1 MDIMST
7 NPEDNTDTPSVKN
20 KRKLI
25 QRSPQS
31 ANMDENENASKA
43 ARSEDTGHTVD
54 PHHPDAYSLSGLDEQ
69 HVKLAEMLE
78 KRLGKVIKDT
88 VDTQLRQVMDDK
100 CVAMENSIER
110 RVISNVDKRLARVE
124 RHSAIALSH
133 ASKMQKEMK
142 YVKSVNTKQLDRLIK
157 CEMEINKNHIIF
169 KGVPENKLERSNDY
183 TLKIVKKI
191 IGDIPSEQKRL
202 TGVYK
207 YNFAGIVIERCHRM
221 GRFNRESK
229 FPRDIFVKVIN
240 FMDKQALMD
249 GYNKRYLPT
258 GVFLRNDYPPEIRS
272 ANRALGPIL
281 EAAKGTVYGT
291 TRIKLIQGVIV
302 IDNVQRITLKNVLEI
317 PKPIEY
323 MKQFFVETD
332 ALYAWF
338 GILHIFSNFH
348 WCPFEVKKETFF
360 MPEQFITVELAVFAN
375 DDDAKTELMNMQDPY
390 EMKRRAKQISGYDK
404 EAWGEKMM
412 DAAYIANKA
421 KYEQNPYFLGK
432 LLDTHPKL
440 LAEASSEEPWG
451 CGLTLKHPNIKNPR
465 RWVRQG
471 IMGETL
477 QVLRQEFLEARPSHP
492 SLNVPAPTYAE
503 VTSRMQ
509 DLFSSSSEEDS
520 SEFSD
525 AGDIPTDPKEPVA
538 ANNESALNMEDEGE
552 KQ

>member
-1 MDIMST
+1 MSNSNSDIK
-7 NPEDNTDTPSVKN
+7 DNTDTSGG
-20 KRKLI
+20 KRKLT

-31 ANMDENENASKA
+31 ANTMEEENASKA
-43 ARSEDTGHTVD
+43 PRSDDSGNQID
-54 PHHPDAYSLSGLDEQ
+54 PHHPDAYALSGLDDQ

-88 VDTQLRQVMDDK
+88 VDSKLRQVIDDK

-142 YVKSVNTKQLDRLIK
+142 YIKQVNTKQLDRIIK
-157 CEMEINKNHIIF
+157 CELEINKNHIIF
-169 KGVPENKLERSNDY
+169 KGVPENKLERSNAY

-191 IGDIPSEQKRL
+191 IGDIPSEQKRI
-202 TGVYK
+202 TGIYK

-249 GYNKRYLPT
+249 WNNKQYLPK
-258 GVFLRNDYPPEIRS
+258 GVFLRNDYPPEVQS
-272 ANRALGPIL
+272 ANRALGLIL

-291 TRIKLIQGVIV
+291 TRIKLFQGVII
-302 IDNVQRITLKNVLEI
+302 IDNVQRITLKNVLEV
-317 PKPIEY
+317 PKPIDY
-323 MKQFFVETD
+323 MSQFFVETD

-348 WCPFEVKKETFF
+348 WCPFEIKKETFF
-360 MPEQFITVELAVFAN
+360 MPEQFITVELAVFAD

-390 EMKRRAKQISGYDK
+390 EMKRRAKKITGYDK
-404 EAWGEKMM
+404 EAWANKMM

-451 CGLTLKHPNIKNPR
+451 CGLTLKHANIKNPR

-477 QVLRQEFLEARPSHP
+477 QVLRQEFLEARPSH
-492 SLNVPAPTYAE
+492 SSQNVPAPTYAE
-503 VTSRMQ
+503 VTSQMQ
-509 DLFSSSSEEDS
+509 DLFSSSSDNDEGS

-525 AGDIPTDPKEPVA
+525 AEDTPTDPKEPVA
-538 ANNESALNMEDEGE
+538 VNNESALNMEEGDG
-552 KQ
+552 Q